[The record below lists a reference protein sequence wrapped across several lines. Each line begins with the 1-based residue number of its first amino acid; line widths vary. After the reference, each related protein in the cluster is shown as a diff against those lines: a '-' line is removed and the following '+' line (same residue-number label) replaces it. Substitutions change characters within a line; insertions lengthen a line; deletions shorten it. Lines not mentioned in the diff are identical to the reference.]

1 MGFFRC
7 VKNCESCETKRR
19 AQRLTIKRER
29 LTIKHGGLKQTLPV
43 AAAEKELTAEPR
55 KGHRGKADGRKCR
68 PKGVPGN
75 RKCRRANRGF
85 PEAVRGFYFSS
96 IPSSVKRMSEE

>member
-43 AAAEKELTAEPR
+43 AAAEKELTAGGPER
-55 KGHRGKADGRKCR
+55 SQGKDRRGKADGRG
-68 PKGVPGN
+68 P
-75 RKCRRANRGF
+75 
-85 PEAVRGFYFSS
+85 
-96 IPSSVKRMSEE
+96 